1 MAMHRQMWA
10 RLCLCLWMVLAA
22 AAKVQVNAS
31 SGYRQHMDREMVKK
45 EGIQGQPSVVA
56 AVTTASKDVQSLA
69 ELLEEFYGNR
79 SLEERMALVRFL
91 NKRAKQRSAKLEAVV
106 DTALAAYRIIA
117 PFVLMRMAL
126 RWKARVKQG

>member
-1 MAMHRQMWA
+1 
-10 RLCLCLWMVLAA
+10 MVLAA

-69 ELLEEFYGNR
+69 ELLEEFYGSR
-79 SLEERMALVRFL
+79 SLEERIALVRFL